1 MLVPINFSSIF
12 FSLAFGHAKS
22 VNFGFSVS
30 NFLLVFIPLKSEIII
45 FIFGVHFSQDL

>member
-30 NFLLVFIPLKSEIII
+30 NFVSFIPLKSEIII